1 MPIFQLVAI
10 FIIAFQVPYLATTLA
25 VFYTGLGL
33 FFIFLLLLMQIFDPQ
48 YLRETC
54 REAAIK
60 SRARSI
66 FTIWSSIIASGIL
79 VGTLLTFMPFAG
91 VVFSIVMLIALYI
104 HTYA

>member
-25 VFYTGLGL
+25 IFYTGLGL
-33 FFIFLLLLMQIFDPQ
+33 FFISVLLLMQIFNPQ

-54 REAAIK
+54 HEAAIEF
-60 SRARSI
+60 RARST
-66 FTIWSSIIASGIL
+66 FAIWSSIISSGIL
-79 VGTLLTFMPFAG
+79 VGTLLIFMPFAG
-91 VVFSIVMLIALYI
+91 VTFGIAMLIALYI

>member
-10 FIIAFQVPYLATTLA
+10 FIIAFQVPYLATFL
-25 VFYTGLGL
+25 VFFYTGLSL
-33 FFIFLLLLMQIFDPQ
+33 FFIIVLLLMLIYDPQ

-54 REAAIK
+54 HEAAIE
-60 SRARSI
+60 SRTRST
-66 FTIWSSIIASGIL
+66 FTIWSSIITSGIL

-91 VVFSIVMLIALYI
+91 IIFSIAMLIALYI

>member
-25 VFYTGLGL
+25 IFYTGLGL
-33 FFIFLLLLMQIFDPQ
+33 FFISVLLLMQIFNPQ
-48 YLRETC
+48 YLQETC
-54 REAAIK
+54 HKAAIE
-60 SRARSI
+60 SRARST
-66 FTIWSSIIASGIL
+66 FTIWSSIITSSFL

-91 VVFSIVMLIALYI
+91 VIFSIAMLIALYI